1 MEGVKRFPKSSD
13 VKNLLKEMKSVEG
26 SSKSVD
32 LKNLI
37 SKIRD
42 IFINYDFFEKVM
54 KSELHKIYELLQ
66 EIVILYCR
74 REYKEEDE
82 DEYEEFVKENL
93 KSKYLIEEV
102 NDKIFNLLE
111 DLGIEEQNYFSYHKT
126 LFKTNLS
133 LNRIKKLIEKRY
145 DIGKIHLK
153 V

>member
-42 IFINYDFFEKVM
+42 IFINYDFCEKVI

-74 REYKEEDE
+74 REYKEDE

-102 NDKIFNLLE
+102 KDKIFNLLE

-126 LFKTNLS
+126 LFETNLS

-153 V
+153 M

>member
-102 NDKIFNLLE
+102 KDKIFNLLE

-126 LFKTNLS
+126 LFETNLS

-153 V
+153 M

>member
-102 NDKIFNLLE
+102 KDKIFNLLE

-126 LFKTNLS
+126 LFETNLS